1 LSEIQSTSLSILSN
15 LLGQVEYFHLFKKD
29 YSLSKF
35 EKQWKS
41 QEKESLSKRTK
52 EVIRGP
58 APLKPQIQKATQ
70 QLVAEIN
77 RLDAA
82 MSRLKQRENAIFRK
96 TVSAVQAHDQETSK
110 AYSSE
115 LAEIRKMQ
123 KIVTQSKIALEQ
135 VATRLQTVTDIG
147 DFAATI
153 APAIG
158 VIRKVRTSLSQAMP
172 DAESALGEIGA
183 QLTSIMTDIGQ
194 ITGTTFYTSETSEE
208 AQKILAEASA
218 IAEKRMSESL
228 PEVPAGET
236 SYTTG

>member
-1 LSEIQSTSLSILSN
+1 M
-15 LLGQVEYFHLFKKD
+15 
-29 YSLSKF
+29 SKF
-35 EKQWKS
+35 DSKWKKE
-41 QEKESLSKRTK
+41 EKESFSKRTK
-52 EVIRGP
+52 EAIRGP
-58 APLKPQIQKATQ
+58 KPLKPQIQKATQ

-110 AYSSE
+110 AYSNE

-135 VATRLQTVTDIG
+135 ITTRLQTVTDVG

-153 APAIG
+153 APAIS
-158 VIRKVRTSLSQAMP
+158 VIKHVRTSLSQAMP
-172 DAESALGEIGA
+172 DAESALGEIGT
-183 QLTSIMTDIGQ
+183 QLTSIMTDVGQ
-194 ITGTTFYTSETSEE
+194 ITGATFYTGETSEE

-218 IAEKRMSESL
+218 IAEKRISESL
-228 PEVPAGET
+228 PEVPTRET
-236 SYTTG
+236 SYTA